1 MKLRETNIAKLAEE
15 TFDVCVIGG
24 GINGAVSAASLAAR
38 GVRVALVDRGD
49 FAGVTSQESSN
60 LAWGGIKYMESFEFG
75 LVRRL
80 CLARNRLIRAYPST
94 VQPIGFFVTHPKTFR
109 RARLLVWLGTWL
121 YWLIGSCFMKTPRL
135 LGVRQIEEEEPI
147 IDTSG
152 ADGGIEY
159 FDAHLHDNDARFVWN
174 FVRSALNWGA
184 VAVNYVEILGGAR
197 EGGAFRLEARD
208 AISDRR
214 FALHARMIVNA
225 AGPYADELNR
235 RLGVETL
242 HQHVLSKGVHLLVR
256 RLTPSWRVLTFFA
269 DDGRLFFMIPMGPCT
284 CIGTT
289 DTPASDVPRR
299 STEEDRRFILDNIN
313 ERLRLD
319 RPLTE
324 ADVIAERCGARP
336 LAVKKQAATG
346 TAKKGGG
353 QRDWIQLSRKH
364 VIEEAGGV
372 ATIFGGKLTDCLNV
386 GEEIFEQVR
395 GLGIAAP
402 FPDRAWY
409 GEPPDSVKDEFM
421 HQAWLMKLDAMTSP
435 ASREPLT
442 TRLWRRYG
450 AEAIVLLES
459 IRREPRNAE
468 VLIENAEYLR
478 CEIEEAA
485 RREMI
490 VKLDDFLRRRSKIAL
505 VVSRERLRGAAGL
518 REACAIL
525 FGDDADAKLEEYFA
539 DGAPRVEATAAG

>member
-1 MKLRETNIAKLAEE
+1 MKLRETNLAKLAEE
-15 TFDVCVIGG
+15 TFDVCVVGG

-60 LAWGGIKYMESFEFG
+60 LAWGGIKYMESFELG
-75 LVRRL
+75 LVRKL
-80 CLARNRLIRAYPST
+80 CLARNRLIEAYPST
-94 VQPIGFFVTHPKTFR
+94 VRSIGFYVTHPKTFR

-121 YWLIGSCFMKTPRL
+121 YWFIGAGFMKTPRL
-135 LGVRQIEEEEPI
+135 LSKRRIEEEEPI

-184 VAVNYVEILGGAR
+184 IAASYVEILASSRDGDVHV
-197 EGGAFRLEARD
+197 LEAKD
-208 AISDRR
+208 VISGR
-214 FALHARMIVNA
+214 ALVIRARVVVNA
-225 AGPYADELNR
+225 SGPYADELNR
-235 RLGVETL
+235 RLGIETL
-242 HQHVLSKGVHLLVR
+242 HEHVLSKGVHLLVR
-256 RLTPSWRVLTFFA
+256 RLSPSWRVLTFFA

-289 DTPASDVPRR
+289 DTPTEDVPRHA
-299 STEEDRRFILDNIN
+299 TLEDRRFILDNIN
-313 ERLRLD
+313 ERLRLESK
-319 RPLTE
+319 LTE
-324 ADVIAERCGARP
+324 EDIVAERCGARP
-336 LAVKKQAATG
+336 LAVLRPSAGAAKAG
-346 TAKKGGG
+346 AQK
-353 QRDWIQLSRKH
+353 DWMQLSRKH
-364 VIEEAGGV
+364 VIEESGRV
-372 ATIFGGKLTDCLNV
+372 LTIFGGKLTDCLNV
-386 GEEIFEQVR
+386 GEEIFEHVQR
-395 GLGIAAP
+395 LGVAAP
-402 FPDRAWY
+402 CPERVWF

-421 HQAWLMKLDAMTSP
+421 HQAGLMKLDAMTSP
-435 ASREPLT
+435 ASAEPLT

-459 IRREPRNAE
+459 IRRDPRNAE

-485 RREMI
+485 RREMV

-505 VVSRERLRGAAGL
+505 VVSRERLRNAVGL
-518 REACAIL
+518 KEACAIL
-525 FGDDADAKLEEYFA
+525 FGEEAEAKLEEYFA
-539 DGAPRVEATAAG
+539 TAPT